1 MGQFFTYDNILQP
14 LLHFSEELYEPI
26 ATQASTATPTTP
38 APPAEAPT
46 QAAEASPTTE
56 PEPTSTLTLT
66 PFEATPTVESP
77 KPTKESVFL
86 TQPEDES
93 RSNSAMAAAVS
104 HRGQTYDFNY
114 EPMAQKNLRVA

>member
-1 MGQFFTYDNILQP
+1 MGQFFTNDNILQP

-66 PFEATPTVESP
+66 RPDRTAPWRPPFRTEDKRMT
-77 KPTKESVFL
+77 L
-86 TQPEDES
+86 TTS
-93 RSNSAMAAAVS
+93 RW
-104 HRGQTYDFNY
+104 H
-114 EPMAQKNLRVA
+114 KKI